1 MTQNKTD
8 MKQTLKKYGVFAAMI
23 AVFCISMWFIFKPSE
38 ADKEKEQQ
46 QTGLNADIPDPQNT
60 GIIDNKITA
69 YEQELMREKK
79 EDRMRSLQDY
89 SFGSKEKDS
98 TGAMPSLEIE
108 ADSLNISDNAT
119 NRIGNS
125 SRAGSRRQSSTVA
138 YSDINETLESFY
150 EKKEDPEKEAL
161 KKELEEMKK
170 AQETVGNEMKRPT
183 VEDQVAI
190 MEKSYELAAKYIG
203 GGQQP
208 QNEVVE
214 TTSKIQVS
222 PVKQLQQHIVS
233 TLSQPMTNEEFVE
246 QFTKARNTGFYTSVG
261 DESVIN
267 SDRNT
272 ISAVIHDTQKIK
284 DGQVINVRLT
294 EPMVVGSRIIPV
306 NKIISGYGKI
316 SGERVFI
323 TISSIEQDGTIIPIS
338 LSAYDKNGQQGI
350 RVPGSMEVNAAKEIA
365 GNMGGSLGSSIN
377 ISQQS
382 AGDQLLGD
390 LGRST
395 IQGTSQYIASKAKE
409 VKVTLKAGH
418 PLLLLIS
425 EQ

>member
-8 MKQTLKKYGVFAAMI
+8 NKQTLKKYGVFAAMI

-46 QTGLNADIPDPQNT
+46 QMGLNADIPDPQNT

-89 SFGSKEKDS
+89 SFGSKDKES
-98 TGAMPSLEIE
+98 TGNEVPSLESE
-108 ADSLNISDNAT
+108 ADSLNDMAT
-119 NRIGNS
+119 TAIGNS
-125 SRAGSRRQSSTVA
+125 PRAGSRRQSSAVA
-138 YSDINETLESFY
+138 FTDINETLDSFY
-150 EKKEDPEKEAL
+150 EKKEDVEKEAL
-161 KKELEEMKK
+161 KKEIEELKK
-170 AQETVGNEMKRPT
+170 AQETSGGEMKRPT

-203 GGQQP
+203 GGQQT

-233 TLSQPMTNEEFVE
+233 SLSQPMTNEEFVE

-284 DGQVINVRLT
+284 DGQVVNVRIT

-306 NKIISGYGKI
+306 NKILSGYGKI
-316 SGERVFI
+316 SGERVLI
-323 TISSIEQDGTIIPIS
+323 TITSIEQDGTIIPIS
-338 LSAYDKNGQQGI
+338 LSAYDKSGQQGI
-350 RVPGSMEVNAAKEIA
+350 RVPGSMEVNAVKEIA

>member
-8 MKQTLKKYGVFAAMI
+8 KKQTLKKYGVFAAMI

-46 QTGLNADIPDPQNT
+46 QMGLNADIPDPQNT

-89 SFGSKEKDS
+89 SFGTKDKES
-98 TGAMPSLEIE
+98 TGNEVPSLESE
-108 ADSLNISDNAT
+108 ADSLNDMAT
-119 NRIGNS
+119 TAIGNS
-125 SRAGSRRQSSTVA
+125 PRAGSRRQSSAVA
-138 YSDINETLESFY
+138 FTDINETLDSFY
-150 EKKEDPEKEAL
+150 EKKEDSEKEAL
-161 KKELEEMKK
+161 KKEIEELKK
-170 AQETVGNEMKRPT
+170 AQETSGGEIKRPT

-208 QNEVVE
+208 QNEVIE

-246 QFTKARNTGFYTSVG
+246 QFTKLRNTGFYTSVG

-284 DGQVINVRLT
+284 DGQVVNIRLT

-316 SGERVFI
+316 SGERVLI
-323 TISSIEQDGTIIPIS
+323 TITSIEQDGTIIPIS